1 MQTNIAEQYRNT
13 EQGKEADAILRSC
26 VHCGFC
32 TAHCPTYLLLGHEPD
47 SPRGRIYLIKRI
59 LEGETPGDTTR
70 LHLDRCLT
78 CRACESVCPSG
89 VRYGRLVEIGRGLME
104 QQVKRPW
111 NERLKRY
118 LIRTIVPYPSRMKLF
133 LKPGQLLRPM
143 MPGALKA
150 HIPPKQRATIR
161 PTQTHKRKFLLLEGC
176 VQSLATPN
184 TNAATA
190 RVLDQLGIQV
200 SSAPNTSCCGAVK
213 HHTGDQPGGIQTI
226 KNNIDAWWP
235 QLQNHC
241 EGILFTASGCG
252 AHIKE
257 YGEIL
262 QHDPDYAEKASYVSE
277 HAFDL
282 SQIIA
287 TSPAGSFTNTGNGQR
302 IAFHAPCT
310 LQHALA
316 INGCVE
322 QILKE
327 AGYVLNPVSNPHLC
341 CGSAGTYSLLQT
353 KISGQLL
360 SQKLDTLQEQQPSLI
375 ATANIG
381 CQMHLGSRSS
391 VPVVHWI
398 ELLDPE
404 QLQRPRLS
412 DTPPNSL

>member
-13 EQGKEADAILRSC
+13 ALGQEADAILRSC

-32 TAHCPTYLLLGHEPD
+32 TAHCPTYLLLGNETD

-59 LEGETPGDTTR
+59 LEGETPGDSTR

-89 VRYGRLVEIGRGLME
+89 VRYGRLAEIGRGLLDA
-104 QQVKRPW
+104 QVKRPW
-111 NERLKRY
+111 YERLKRY
-118 LIRTIVPYPSRMKLF
+118 LIRSVIPYPARMKPL
-133 LKPGQLLRPM
+133 LQLGRLLRPI
-143 MPGALKA
+143 MPGALKQ
-150 HIPPKQRATIR
+150 HIPPKQRTTVR
-161 PTQTHKRKFLLLEGC
+161 PTQKHKRAFLLLEGC

-190 RVLDQLGIQV
+190 RVLDKLGIQV
-200 SSAPNTSCCGAVK
+200 IPAPNTSCCGAVK
-213 HHTGDQPGGIQTI
+213 YHSGDQPGGLQTI

-235 QLQNHC
+235 QLQKNC

-257 YGEIL
+257 YGELL
-262 QHDPDYAEKASYVSE
+262 QHDPDYADKARQISE
-277 HAFDL
+277 HALDL
-282 SQIIA
+282 SQIVA
-287 TSPAGSFTNTGNGQR
+287 TAPAGSFANSGNGQR

-322 QILKE
+322 QILQD
-327 AGYVLNPVSNPHLC
+327 AGYELSPVANPHLC
-341 CGSAGTYSLLQT
+341 CGSAGTYSLLQP
-353 KISGQLL
+353 KISSQLL
-360 SQKLDTLQEQQPSLI
+360 TQKLDTLLEQQPSLV

-381 CQMHLGSRSS
+381 CQMHLASQSS

-398 ELLDPE
+398 ELLDH
-404 QLQRPRLS
+404 
-412 DTPPNSL
+412 D

>member
-13 EQGKEADAILRSC
+13 PLGQEADAILRSC

-32 TAHCPTYLLLGHEPD
+32 TAHCPTYLLLGNETD

-59 LEGETPGDTTR
+59 LEGETPGDSTR

-89 VRYGRLVEIGRGLME
+89 VRYGRLAEIGRGLIDA
-104 QQVKRPW
+104 QVKRPW
-111 NERLKRY
+111 HDRLKRY
-118 LIRTIVPYPSRMKLF
+118 LIRSVIPYPARMKPL
-133 LKPGQLLRPM
+133 LQLGQLLRPI
-143 MPGALKA
+143 MPGALKQ
-150 HIPPKQRATIR
+150 HIPPKQRTAMR
-161 PTQTHKRKFLLLEGC
+161 PTQKHKRAFLLLEGC

-190 RVLDQLGIQV
+190 RVLDKLGIQV
-200 SSAPNTSCCGAVK
+200 IPAPGTSCCGAVK
-213 HHTGDQPGGIQTI
+213 YHSGDQPGGLQTI

-235 QLQNHC
+235 QLQKNC

-257 YGEIL
+257 YGELL
-262 QHDPDYAEKASYVSE
+262 QHDPDYADKASQISKR
-277 HAFDL
+277 AFDL
-282 SQIIA
+282 SQIVA
-287 TSPAGSFTNTGNGQR
+287 NAPAGSFANSGNGQR

-322 QILKE
+322 QILQD
-327 AGYVLNPVSNPHLC
+327 AGYELRPVANPHLC
-341 CGSAGTYSLLQT
+341 CGSAGTYSLLQP
-353 KISGQLL
+353 KISSQLL
-360 SQKLDTLQEQQPSLI
+360 AQKLDTLMEKQPSLI

-381 CQMHLGSRSS
+381 CQMHLASRSS

-398 ELLDPE
+398 ELLDH
-404 QLQRPRLS
+404 
-412 DTPPNSL
+412 D